1 MNMLLKIPATLALF
15 KGMCMPH
22 CNMYCKRPTVFR
34 HTDLPPAFGPEM
46 MSMRCSRLSLMSSG
60 TTFFPC
66 LASVMRSKGC
76 SASTQSMWGWS
87 CSCGLMAS
95 MLMAV
100 SALARIKSISA
111 RKVYDSRISGIC
123 GRTSSVNSV
132 RMRITSRRSSP
143 SSSRM
148 RLLAS
153 TTSAGSMKTVFPV
166 ADSSC
171 TIPLMRRFSAG
182 TTGITS
188 RPSRTVGFTSLS
200 TMPSACA
207 ERSIEFSVRDMLP
220 VVAASSRRIL
230 ASAGE
235 ALSLIFPN
243 LLMMPSMRRVRV
255 GKDCTSVAKASRL
268 GYLLGSSSS
277 SL

>member
-1 MNMLLKIPATLALF
+1 
-15 KGMCMPH
+15 
-22 CNMYCKRPTVFR
+22 
-34 HTDLPPAFGPEM
+34 
-46 MSMRCSRLSLMSSG
+46 
-60 TTFFPC
+60 
-66 LASVMRSKGC
+66 
-76 SASTQSMWGWS
+76 
-87 CSCGLMAS
+87 
-95 MLMAV
+95 
-100 SALARIKSISA
+100 
-111 RKVYDSRISGIC
+111 
-123 GRTSSVNSV
+123 
-132 RMRITSRRSSP
+132 MRITSRRSSA

-153 TTSAGSMKTVFPV
+153 TTSAGSMKTVLPV

-207 ERSIEFSVRDMLP
+207 ERSMELSVRDMLP
-220 VVAASSRRIL
+220 VVEANSRRMP
-230 ASAGE
+230 ARVGD

-243 LLMMPSMRRVRV
+243 LLTMPSMRRVRV
-255 GKDCTSVAKASRL
+255 GKVYTSAAKASRL
-268 GYLLGSSSS
+268 GYLLVSSSS